1 MNMSTAAAMRERIV
15 ADPLTHANEIRPL
28 LRSLVSQTAEVLHCV
43 SYFLWIF
50 WHVLISCTEGPC
62 SPQDLLV
69 FNMRT
74 AKLFFGAVMPGL
86 ALKAAASADDLD
98 LKFREWI
105 RSQLNQYK
113 NRLKALL
120 QHGKSRDIQVP

>member
-1 MNMSTAAAMRERIV
+1 
-15 ADPLTHANEIRPL
+15 
-28 LRSLVSQTAEVLHCV
+28 
-43 SYFLWIF
+43 
-50 WHVLISCTEGPC
+50 
-62 SPQDLLV
+62 
-69 FNMRT
+69 
-74 AKLFFGAVMPGL
+74 MPGL